1 MCNNVIIKGKGDIKM
16 ILFTDDCKK
25 NYKET
30 PSGIL
35 LAEPPSLIILQGI
48 ATLGMVTEDEKVV
61 IYGDKTIESKS
72 FIYV

>member
-1 MCNNVIIKGKGDIKM
+1 M
-16 ILFTDDCKK
+16 ILFTDDYKK

-35 LAEPPSLIILQGI
+35 LAESQDLIVPQGI
-48 ATLGMVTEDEKVV
+48 ITIDMATDDEKAV
-61 IYGDKTIESKS
+61 IYGDKTIESKT

>member
-1 MCNNVIIKGKGDIKM
+1 M

-35 LAEPPSLIILQGI
+35 IAESPDLIIPSGI
-48 ATLGMVTEDEKVV
+48 VTMDMATDNEKAL
-61 IYGDKTIESKS
+61 IYGDKTIKEKS
-72 FIYV
+72 IICV